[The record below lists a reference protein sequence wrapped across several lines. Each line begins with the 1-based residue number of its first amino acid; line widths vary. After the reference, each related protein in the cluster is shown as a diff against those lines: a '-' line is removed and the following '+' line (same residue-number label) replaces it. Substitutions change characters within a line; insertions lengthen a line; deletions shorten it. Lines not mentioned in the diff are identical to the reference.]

1 MEAGVQFKQASL
13 QYAQVSELIDEIAKE
28 ESQTEEIA
36 GKTVSEIF
44 DGTTLVVE
52 ALNIVLRLIADWKVE
67 QRLAH
72 LLLIALVTKCTRH
85 FLKSSLRLGS
95 ACLYAV
101 LFQDMLLKQKQ
112 GSLLCV
118 IQRAGGGPSL
128 KSLIKC
134 MRPLL
139 ERVYQRQQHGTL

>member
-1 MEAGVQFKQASL
+1 
-13 QYAQVSELIDEIAKE
+13 LIDEIAKE
-28 ESQTEEIA
+28 ESQKDEIA

-52 ALNIVLRLIADWKVE
+52 AQNIVLRLIADWKVE

-72 LLLIALVTKCTRH
+72 LLLIALVTKCTRQ
-85 FLKSSLRLGS
+85 FLKSSLRFGS
-95 ACLYAV
+95 AYLYAV

-118 IQRAGGGPSL
+118 IQPAGGGPSL

-139 ERVYQRQQHGTL
+139 ERVYQRQQHGNIVNDLQ